1 MARTR
6 AVPRRRPNIN
16 FQQRGNI
23 DFERQRVAAT
33 RNISSSESSSTASSA
48 AATPTRSPARS
59 PTVAIPARSHARSP
73 LGNLARNLA
82 NGIGRNI
89 VRSLPVSP
97 PASPIARPRRRIRR
111 RINSESSSASSSANN
126 QRRSLSTTIKR
137 RRIRTHD
144 VKIKFVL
151 PRVKDVEV
159 KHNGRVV
166 RKMKVRR
173 VAKHTAK
180 KRNVRYG

>member
-16 FQQRGNI
+16 FQQRGNV

-33 RNISSSESSSTASSA
+33 RNISSTESSA
-48 AATPTRSPARS
+48 ATSSASSPASSPARS
-59 PTVAIPARSHARSP
+59 PPRSPARSP

-82 NGIGRNI
+82 RDIGRNPQ
-89 VRSLPVSP
+89 RNQARSP
-97 PASPIARPRRRIRR
+97 PIRRRIR
-111 RINSESSSASSSANN
+111 AY
-126 QRRSLSTTIKR
+126 
-137 RRIRTHD
+137 D

-151 PRVKDVEV
+151 PRVKNVEV
-159 KHNGRVV
+159 KHRGNVV
-166 RKMKVRR
+166 RRMKVRR
-173 VAKHTAK
+173 VAKHPAK

>member
-33 RNISSSESSSTASSA
+33 RNISSSESSTASSA
-48 AATPTRSPARS
+48 ASSTAASPAASPARS
-59 PTVAIPARSHARSP
+59 PAKSP

-82 NGIGRNI
+82 RDIGRNPQ
-89 VRSLPVSP
+89 RNQARSP
-97 PASPIARPRRRIRR
+97 P
-111 RINSESSSASSSANN
+111 
-126 QRRSLSTTIKR
+126 LR

-151 PRVKDVEV
+151 PRVKNIEV

-166 RKMKVRR
+166 RKMVVRR
-173 VAKHTAK
+173 IAKHAAK

>member
-33 RNISSSESSSTASSA
+33 RNISSASSSASSSSTNRS
-48 AATPTRSPARS
+48 SPAR
-59 PTVAIPARSHARSP
+59 RNARSP

-82 NGIGRNI
+82 RNIGRNS
-89 VRSLPVSP
+89 VRSP
-97 PASPIARPRRRIRR
+97 PASPIVRPIRRRRRRRIS
-111 RINSESSSASSSANN
+111 SESSSASSSANSSVSSLREN
-126 QRRSLSTTIKR
+126 LAKSPTIRRRT
-137 RRIRTHD
+137 RRIRASD

-159 KHNGRVV
+159 KYRGNVV
-166 RKMKVRR
+166 RRMKVRR

>member
-33 RNISSSESSSTASSA
+33 RNISSSESSTASSRTTSA
-48 AATPTRSPARS
+48 AASPARS
-59 PTVAIPARSHARSP
+59 VARSP
-73 LGNLARNLA
+73 LQNLARNLA
-82 NGIGRNI
+82 NGIGRT
-89 VRSLPVSP
+89 PVPASP
-97 PASPIARPRRRIRR
+97 PASPIVRPIRRRRRRI
-111 RINSESSSASSSANN
+111 SESSSASNSSAAAERN
-126 QRRSLSTTIKR
+126 QARNLPLRRC
-137 RRIRTHD
+137 IRAYD

-173 VAKHTAK
+173 VAKHAAK

>member
-33 RNISSSESSSTASSA
+33 RNISSTESSAASSA
-48 AATPTRSPARS
+48 TPSPAGSPARS
-59 PTVAIPARSHARSP
+59 PARSP

-82 NGIGRNI
+82 RDIGRNPQ
-89 VRSLPVSP
+89 RNQARSP
-97 PASPIARPRRRIRR
+97 PIRRRIR
-111 RINSESSSASSSANN
+111 AY
-126 QRRSLSTTIKR
+126 
-137 RRIRTHD
+137 D

-151 PRVKDVEV
+151 PRVKNVEV
-159 KHNGRVV
+159 KHRGNVV
-166 RKMKVRR
+166 RRMKVRR
-173 VAKHTAK
+173 VAKHAAK

>member
-16 FQQRGNI
+16 FQPRGNI

-33 RNISSSESSSTASSA
+33 RNIISSGSSSSSSV
-48 AATPTRSPARS
+48 SPAR
-59 PTVAIPARSHARSP
+59 AIPARTRSP

-82 NGIGRNI
+82 NGIGRN
-89 VRSLPVSP
+89 VRIPSISP
-97 PASPIARPRRRIRR
+97 PASPIPRPRRRVRR
-111 RINSESSSASSSANN
+111 RISSESSSASSSAPAAAALPV
-126 QRRSLSTTIKR
+126 RR
-137 RRIRTHD
+137 RRIRAHD

-151 PRVKDVEV
+151 PRVKNIDV

-166 RKMKVRR
+166 RKMVVRR
-173 VAKHTAK
+173 VAKHAAK

>member
-6 AVPRRRPNIN
+6 AIPRRRPNIN
-16 FQQRGNI
+16 FHPRGNI

-33 RNISSSESSSTASSA
+33 RNINLASSSASSSSSSS
-48 AATPTRSPARS
+48 PNRSPFAR
-59 PTVAIPARSHARSP
+59 RGARSP

-82 NGIGRNI
+82 NNIGRNQ
-89 VRSLPVSP
+89 VRSPSASP
-97 PASPIARPRRRIRR
+97 PASPIVRPRRRVRR
-111 RINSESSSASSSANN
+111 RINSESSSASSSASN
-126 QRRSLSTTIKR
+126 QRNQTRSPPPIR

-151 PRVKDVEV
+151 PRVKNIDV

-166 RKMKVRR
+166 RKMVVRR
-173 VAKHTAK
+173 VAKHAAK

>member
-16 FQQRGNI
+16 FQPRGNI

-33 RNISSSESSSTASSA
+33 RNIISSGSSSSSSA
-48 AATPTRSPARS
+48 SPAR
-59 PTVAIPARSHARSP
+59 AIPARTRSP

-82 NGIGRNI
+82 NGIGRNLRI
-89 VRSLPVSP
+89 PSISP
-97 PASPIARPRRRIRR
+97 PASPIPRPRRRVKR
-111 RINSESSSASSSANN
+111 RISSESSSASSSTPAAALPV
-126 QRRSLSTTIKR
+126 RR
-137 RRIRTHD
+137 RRIRAHD

-151 PRVKDVEV
+151 PRIKNIDV

-166 RKMKVRR
+166 RKMV
-173 VAKHTAK
+173 V
-180 KRNVRYG
+180 

>member
-6 AVPRRRPNIN
+6 AVPKRRPNIN

-33 RNISSSESSSTASSA
+33 RNIISSESSSAASSA
-48 AATPTRSPARS
+48 SS
-59 PTVAIPARSHARSP
+59 ARSP

-82 NGIGRNI
+82 NNIGRN
-89 VRSLPVSP
+89 RSPSASL
-97 PASPIARPRRRIRR
+97 PASPIVRLRRRVRR
-111 RINSESSSASSSANN
+111 RINSESSSASSPASN
-126 QRRSLSTTIKR
+126 QRNQARSPPIR

-151 PRVKDVEV
+151 PRVKNIDV

-166 RKMKVRR
+166 RRMVVRR
-173 VAKHTAK
+173 VAKHAAK
-180 KRNVRYG
+180 KRNVRYGD

>member
-33 RNISSSESSSTASSA
+33 RNISSTESSAASSA
-48 AATPTRSPARS
+48 AASPARS
-59 PTVAIPARSHARSP
+59 PARSP

-82 NGIGRNI
+82 RDIGRNPQ
-89 VRSLPVSP
+89 RNQARSP
-97 PASPIARPRRRIRR
+97 PIRRRIR
-111 RINSESSSASSSANN
+111 AY
-126 QRRSLSTTIKR
+126 
-137 RRIRTHD
+137 D

-151 PRVKDVEV
+151 PRVKNVEV
-159 KHNGRVV
+159 KHHGNIV
-166 RKMKVRR
+166 RKMKFRR
-173 VAKHTAK
+173 VAKHAAK

>member
-33 RNISSSESSSTASSA
+33 RNLISSESSSAASSA
-48 AATPTRSPARS
+48 SS
-59 PTVAIPARSHARSP
+59 ARSP

-82 NGIGRNI
+82 NNIGRNH
-89 VRSLPVSP
+89 VRSPSASP
-97 PASPIARPRRRIRR
+97 PASPIVRPRRRVRR
-111 RINSESSSASSSANN
+111 RINSESSSASSSASN
-126 QRRSLSTTIKR
+126 QRNPPPPIR

-144 VKIKFVL
+144 VKIKFIL
-151 PRVKDVEV
+151 PRVKNIDV

-166 RKMKVRR
+166 RRMVVRR
-173 VAKHTAK
+173 VAKHAAT
-180 KRNVRYG
+180 KRNVRYE